1 MILQHTGIGI
11 DRIKYTGF
19 SVNKEVFDAALNLFG
34 FQWCSGGGSGCCFW
48 VGCSRPFKGNYT
60 LVMSYFQTKKNLH
73 MFSVRLLRGTTQL
86 ARFELCR
93 TPINTCHAGYEIHP
107 THLLRGE
114 LKDFDAFIVSV
125 LGPGYSYRS
134 FFEHGKVN
142 AVEWFTDLLNIPPD
156 SFLIHSS
163 GARKSAM
170 YQGPDAITVDPAT
183 VDYSDP
189 DDADLIELI
198 EQHNITKPTTIP
210 RAPGYRTTQ
219 YSGSRPN
226 NQFKSY
232 DKKTQLLDTNR
243 PDLYSHHPYRT
254 RLEVTLRKT
263 GLTPCNLASS
273 ANPFLK
279 KLVPDLSK
287 AAAIKDRKFT
297 WFIKSAQIKGI
308 AAAIQGQKTDP
319 RRKRM
324 RELLSKCQADWFN
337 PESLWSGRDKALKV
351 IEPDWLLTTPPPKM
365 FTPVVPEP
373 LATTEDV
380 QASLAL
386 FKAIA
391 AMQEMG
397 VAA

>member
-1 MILQHTGIGI
+1 MILQTSGTGI
-11 DRIKYTGF
+11 DRIKCTGF

-34 FQWCSGGGSGCCFW
+34 FQGCSGGDSGGCFW

-60 LVMSYFQTKKNLH
+60 LKMSYFQTKKDLH
-73 MFSVRLLRGTTQL
+73 IFSVRLLRGTTQT

-93 TPINTCHAGYEIHP
+93 TPRNTCHAGYEIHP
-107 THLLRGE
+107 THLTRGE
-114 LKDFDAFIVSV
+114 LKPFDDYIIKVM
-125 LGPGYSYRS
+125 GPNYGYRS

-142 AVEWFTDLLNIPPD
+142 SVEWFTDLLNIPPD

-170 YQGPDAITVDPAT
+170 YQGPDAFTIDPAT

-210 RAPGYRTTQ
+210 RAQGYRNTQ
-219 YSGSRPN
+219 YSGSRQN

-232 DKKTQLLDTNR
+232 CSKTRLIDTNR
-243 PDLYSHHPYRT
+243 PDPYSHHPYRT

-263 GLTPCNLASS
+263 GLVPCNLASL

-279 KLVPDLSK
+279 KLILDLSK

-324 RELLSKCQADWFN
+324 RALLSTCQADWFN
-337 PESLWSGRDKALKV
+337 PNSIWSGRDKALEG
-351 IEPDWLLTTPPPKM
+351 IEPDWLLTTPQPKM
-365 FTPVVPEP
+365 FAPVVPEP
-373 LATTEDV
+373 LATMEDV

-386 FKAIA
+386 FAKLA
-391 AMQEMG
+391 QGET
-397 VAA
+397 VTT